1 MTDHVRSL
9 YTLVAPLSNLTSSE
23 AQLIS
28 GNLTEVILPIVQ
40 PLVVS
45 QYTCLI
51 LHWCLA
57 TSVLST
63 IDQAQL
69 LPFTYRMLHMGKGF
83 MSMLSTVQHLW
94 LQFPHSTAST
104 EGLSVLWSGWDL
116 PMAFISW
123 RNLEKG
129 TLSHRTTLAS
139 NTPALSDHIYIYRWN
154 MNYNRQLECW
164 NFHLVDLISYCNI
177 MTTTVT

>member
-9 YTLVAPLSNLTSSE
+9 YTLVAPLSNLTTSE

-45 QYTCLI
+45 QYWPSL
-51 LHWCLA
+51 
-57 TSVLST
+57 VLYFIDAST

-104 EGLSVLWSGWDL
+104 EGLSVL
-116 PMAFISW
+116 
-123 RNLEKG
+123 
-129 TLSHRTTLAS
+129 
-139 NTPALSDHIYIYRWN
+139 
-154 MNYNRQLECW
+154 
-164 NFHLVDLISYCNI
+164 
-177 MTTTVT
+177 

>member
-9 YTLVAPLSNLTSSE
+9 YTLVTPLSNLTSSE

-28 GNLTEVILPIVQ
+28 GNLTEVILPIIR

-45 QYTCLI
+45 QYWSCTSLI
-51 LHWCLA
+51 PIA

-94 LQFPHSTAST
+94 LQFPHSTQST
-104 EGLSVLWSGWDL
+104 EGLSVSWTGWE
-116 PMAFISW
+116 MSITISW
-123 RNLEKG
+123 GNLEKG
-129 TLSHRTTLAS
+129 TLLHRMTLAS
-139 NTPALSDHIYIYRWN
+139 NTPALSDHHGWN
-154 MNYNRQLECW
+154 MNYNRLLECW
-164 NFHLVDLISYCNI
+164 NFL
-177 MTTTVT
+177 